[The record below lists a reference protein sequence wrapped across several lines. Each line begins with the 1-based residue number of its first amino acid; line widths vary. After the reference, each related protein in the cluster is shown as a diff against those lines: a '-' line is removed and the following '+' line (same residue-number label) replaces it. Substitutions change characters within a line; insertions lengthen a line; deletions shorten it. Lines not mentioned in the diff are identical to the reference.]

1 LRLNKIA
8 GKNTFIA
15 LIILLG
21 LTAALVIGLFILS
34 SFLPNTLG
42 KEPYQYTINSV
53 SFFEPWSFKTELLE
67 ADFPQGGIIVNVN
80 ETEQNRTLLLL
91 GEGYYYTNDKTILEN
106 TRIGGLLLLVD
117 HKLFEEIRGSNIFMP
132 VEDQVLL
139 DQVKLIF
146 NKQKGV
152 PNIWKDRIPL
162 AFHGKDGLSFYYF
175 IDQKGSPLLPP
186 HTNLTWMELLG
197 TFVIYLMFISIT
209 MLVMTIFSLDHKYS
223 RYWVHL
229 AGIPPG
235 RFALLLLAPIT
246 VLLVAS
252 DVLPILYQ
260 WSSLTAVF
268 GYLIV
273 IIGLIFA
280 AKYGK
285 IDYLDLGL
293 RRDRLKHG
301 YLLAVITALLIL
313 LSAHGIPSGLN
324 AEGIGSIFLLPLIF
338 LLIGLPREMIWR
350 GYIQAVLSRQ
360 LGANRGLVAMVLL
373 ASLARFIFLV
383 ITEPWMLT
391 YPYTYLEVIILA
403 PGLAAIL
410 GYLYLRTE
418 NILACALLHSLIVW
432 LPGMLIY

>member
-1 LRLNKIA
+1 
-8 GKNTFIA
+8 
-15 LIILLG
+15 
-21 LTAALVIGLFILS
+21 
-34 SFLPNTLG
+34 
-42 KEPYQYTINSV
+42 
-53 SFFEPWSFKTELLE
+53 
-67 ADFPQGGIIVNVN
+67 
-80 ETEQNRTLLLL
+80 LL